1 MYLWLYIYIYIFIY
15 YSYIYIFTHTHI
27 YIYIVCVCVWPL
39 RRRLLAS
46 SLRLVTRFVSH
57 HSVDYPMYKWVIP
70 IK

>member
-1 MYLWLYIYIYIFIY
+1 MYIYIYIDC
-15 YSYIYIFTHTHI
+15 
-27 YIYIVCVCVWPL
+27 VCVCVWPL

-57 HSVDYPMYKWVIP
+57 HSVDYPMYKWVII